1 MERCS
6 FALPSVPDE
15 AFFSAGRAFRPRL
28 PRWVLGIAL
37 ASSILAPADL
47 PARLVETRPVARG
60 AVEMA
65 PLVNDADSAASRS
78 PATALASLALPVPAI
93 RGIPTELGRSAIRR
107 RLAEDPAVF
116 GALSVGRPNRGALV
130 AGLRMPDGPL
140 WDVVDPKRAYGTEE
154 TVASLVKA
162 IAHVNEEWPGT
173 PKLYVGQISA
183 ERGGYLRPHRSHQS
197 GRDVDLGY
205 YYSSGPAWYVRA
217 TRDNLDL
224 QRTWSLV
231 KALSEDANVEA
242 IFMDRSVQQILK
254 EYAAKTGEDA
264 ATLAKVFGGLHAEE
278 PLLHHEWG
286 HLTHMH
292 VRLSCPVARD
302 AALRA
307 YGTIAEAR
315 QVRQARRARS

>member
-1 MERCS
+1 MMEPCS
-6 FALPSVPDE
+6 CALPIVEDE
-15 AFFSAGRAFRPRL
+15 AFFGAGRAFRRRL
-28 PRWVLGIAL
+28 PRWSLGIAL
-37 ASSILAPADL
+37 VSSILAAADL
-47 PARLVETRPVARG
+47 PARLVESRSVARG
-60 AVEMA
+60 APATA
-65 PLVNDADSAASRS
+65 PLVRDARS
-78 PATALASLALPVPAI
+78 VAPSSPTTALAALALPVPAI
-93 RGIPTELGRSAIRR
+93 RGIPTELRRSDIRR
-107 RLAEDPAVF
+107 RLAADPTFF
-116 GALSVGRPNRGALV
+116 GALSVGRPNRGALI

-162 IAHVNEEWPGT
+162 IARVNEEWPAT

-205 YYSSGPAWYVRA
+205 YYSTGPAWYVRA
-217 TRDNLDL
+217 TRENLDL

-254 EYAAKTGEDA
+254 EYATKTGET
-264 ATLAKVFGGLHAEE
+264 ATTLFKVFGGLHDEE

-302 AALRA
+302 AGLRA
-307 YGTIAEAR
+307 YGTVAEAR
-315 QVRQARRARS
+315 QGRRARS